1 MDAYDDED
9 YIQAYDEDMFYENV
23 SLVEFDVVY
32 VDTVTQPNK
41 NTASGILGGTNNADS
56 STEDNRS
63 SSNRSGGVAS
73 NASSTN
79 KSNASSLT
87 KVIPLTIGRARGTT
101 AAAAAAR
108 TAIERRILFFI
119 ILILGSVANAAV
131 LRLTPENTGETGG
144 AASTTD
150 ISSKTLFSSNSPGNR
165 SEIEEHR
172 DLMVVFDPKTV
183 ADKRNSADVGHA
195 LIDPCINANL
205 DACQNLIVHLN
216 PNCPRLLE
224 YTYSEGT
231 GFGHQFTEFLFGIKK
246 AQVYGMTYLFTPF
259 KGSIGHG
266 DDYTFINDML
276 GLSKLFE
283 SLSAATRESVKQ
295 LPRVDLLSTNS
306 SLCNAVYTISGY
318 RHCYPELSGN
328 CFSSTETRF
337 LFQDVAGCLRQ
348 GVQRLGYAHER
359 CVLLGNE
366 QNKQQP
372 AHHYLPKDTV
382 YVVLHVRVGDY
393 EPHPPNDLFYTKLFE
408 NLRRIAAGYK
418 INILLVGKGQVDMDG
433 SFSVASN
440 YLDILRTKVSD
451 VWKEYAPEY
460 IPKVY
465 SPRYTLTESF
475 LSMMQADI
483 LVGSGS
489 SLPAVAS
496 LVSGVPLFFN
506 HVPKHGYNVGMEMVG
521 SDVDLEF
528 NGEVLDS
535 HRRLRVELHARLN
548 PHQPTACR
556 R

>member
-1 MDAYDDED
+1 MLS
-9 YIQAYDEDMFYENV
+9 F
-23 SLVEFDVVY
+23 L
-32 VDTVTQPNK
+32 
-41 NTASGILGGTNNADS
+41 
-56 STEDNRS
+56 
-63 SSNRSGGVAS
+63 
-73 NASSTN
+73 
-79 KSNASSLT
+79 
-87 KVIPLTIGRARGTT
+87 
-101 AAAAAAR
+101 
-108 TAIERRILFFI
+108 
-119 ILILGSVANAAV
+119 ILILGSVANATV
-131 LRLTPENTGETGG
+131 LQLTPENTGEIGG
-144 AASTTD
+144 AASTSD
-150 ISSKTLFSSNSPGNR
+150 FSSKPLFSSYSPGDR
-165 SEIEEHR
+165 SEIEKHR
-172 DLMVVFDPKTV
+172 DLMDVFDPKTV

-205 DACQNLIVHLN
+205 DACQHLIVDLD
-216 PNCPRLLE
+216 PRCPRLLE

-231 GFGHQFTEFLFGIKK
+231 GFGHQFTEFLFGLRK
-246 AQVYGMTYLFTPF
+246 AQIYGMTYLFTPF

-276 GLSKLFE
+276 GIPKLFE
-283 SLSAATRESVKQ
+283 RLSAASKESVKQ
-295 LPRVDLLSTNS
+295 LPHVDFSTNS
-306 SLCNAVYTISGY
+306 SLCNAVFTISGY
-318 RHCYPELSGN
+318 RHCHPELSGN

-348 GVQRLGYAHER
+348 GVQKLGHAHEQ

-372 AHHYLPKDTV
+372 AYPYLPRDTV

-408 NLRRIAAGYK
+408 NLKKIAAGYK

-433 SFSVASN
+433 SFAVTSN
-440 YLDILRTKVSD
+440 YVDTLRTKVSD
-451 VWKEYAPEY
+451 IWKEYAPQY

-465 SPRYTLTESF
+465 APRYTLTESF

-521 SDVDLEF
+521 SDVDMES

-535 HRRLRVELHARLN
+535 YRRLRVELHARLN
-548 PHQPTACR
+548 PPKPTACR